1 MKKKNQK
8 GFTLVELLVVI
19 AIIGILAVVAVPAL
33 FKNINKA
40 KVADL
45 LADYNAFKS
54 ATLSYYSDK
63 NDYPEGLTGLTGANE
78 AKDLDEYMESVPTNS
93 PFGGDYKIDT
103 TGSDAKFKIKFTSS
117 QTIPEDIK
125 NKIEADS
132 NNAIKVVDGSKVTMT
147 IIKN

>member
-40 KVADL
+40 KAADL

-63 NDYPEGLTGLTGANE
+63 NDYPTALTGTTDT
-78 AKDLDEYMESVPTNS
+78 DLDEYMESVPTDS
-93 PFGGDYKIDT
+93 PFGGDYKI
-103 TGSDAKFKIKFTSS
+103 GASDSEAKFKITFTAS

-132 NNAIKVVDGSKVTMT
+132 NRAIVVGSDNLVTMT
-147 IIKN
+147 IIKK

>member
-40 KVADL
+40 KAADL

-63 NDYPEGLTGLTGANE
+63 NDYPTALTGTTDT
-78 AKDLDEYMESVPTNS
+78 DLDEYMESVPKKT
-93 PFGGDYKIDT
+93 PFGNEYSKVT
-103 TGSDAKFKIKFTSS
+103 QPESSKFQIEFTPS
-117 QTIPEDIK
+117 QTIPSDIVDK
-125 NKIEADS
+125 IESDSNGAIKLVSNKI
-132 NNAIKVVDGSKVTMT
+132 VMT